1 MKRKDLKARIGY
13 NKNEDA
19 YELLIST
26 DGGKT
31 WGMSV
36 SSKCQRC
43 EKDKPDAEPM
53 FISCTL
59 IEEMKRAISYGYEI
73 VY

>member
-1 MKRKDLKARIGY
+1 MNKDLKARIGY
-13 NKNEDA
+13 NKKEDA

-26 DGGKT
+26 DGGES

-36 SSKCQRC
+36 SSKCRRREGQS
-43 EKDKPDAEPM
+43 PDDEPE
-53 FISCTL
+53 FIHIGL
-59 IEEMKRAISYGYEI
+59 IEKMKEAIAYGYEI